1 MVEVFDEG
9 EDWTAVQNQAPATM
23 MMQQQDAQDGDA
35 FDAFADAGIQQA
47 APVLLQ
53 TASGAQ

>member
-1 MVEVFDEG
+1 MFDEG